1 MARIAVIIHSG
12 NEGLYSAPKYYQQ
25 FPWEP
30 SPAGALDLSPSN
42 AEFHAID
49 ASLQQVLDLMVKAGP
64 GGTVLIVCHAY
75 GEGLLMPLTP
85 GAGKRGLPAGKAAIS
100 HLLEA
105 SEAERGAKQI
115 RAMPAGTNKEK
126 EAKKSAWAKLV
137 KDFNAGAIM
146 GEVTLKELEG
156 LYESWLESVARDE
169 MLLSGGA
176 RVLRQLIA
184 SMEKVQGMKLA
195 RVELRACS
203 LGGFR
208 DSMLMVKK
216 LFGCYRLLAP
226 IVGTFYLEGMPV
238 TGLDIFDRRYVAEH
252 RGGAFQ
258 VPGPVGSAAQD
269 RGDFIFNVMKNN
281 PSARIFWDVQFE
293 YSASSHGG
301 ARWNAPKVVY
311 TTDLTRGQVVVMIVE
326 EVKEFFYRGSAGTW
340 HEKGPHHA
348 PDSRDMLTFVRD
360 FIWKN
365 SKISSGSLMVSG
377 FWTPGEELPWVLPV
391 EPQYVDHIVEV

>member
-1 MARIAVIIHSG
+1 
-12 NEGLYSAPKYYQQ
+12 
-25 FPWEP
+25 
-30 SPAGALDLSPSN
+30 
-42 AEFHAID
+42 
-49 ASLQQVLDLMVKAGP
+49 
-64 GGTVLIVCHAY
+64 
-75 GEGLLMPLTP
+75 
-85 GAGKRGLPAGKAAIS
+85 
-100 HLLEA
+100 
-105 SEAERGAKQI
+105 
-115 RAMPAGTNKEK
+115 
-126 EAKKSAWAKLV
+126 
-137 KDFNAGAIM
+137 
-146 GEVTLKELEG
+146 
-156 LYESWLESVARDE
+156 
-169 MLLSGGA
+169 
-176 RVLRQLIA
+176 
-184 SMEKVQGMKLA
+184 
-195 RVELRACS
+195 
-203 LGGFR
+203 
-208 DSMLMVKK
+208 
-216 LFGCYRLLAP
+216 
-226 IVGTFYLEGMPV
+226 
-238 TGLDIFDRRYVAEH
+238 
-252 RGGAFQ
+252 
-258 VPGPVGSAAQD
+258 VGSAAQD